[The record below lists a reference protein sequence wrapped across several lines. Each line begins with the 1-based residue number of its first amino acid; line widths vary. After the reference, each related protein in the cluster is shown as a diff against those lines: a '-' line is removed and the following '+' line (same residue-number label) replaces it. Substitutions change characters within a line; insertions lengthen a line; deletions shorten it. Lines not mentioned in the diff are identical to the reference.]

1 MKTLGKILGGLVVVV
16 IMILSTIFVF
26 STQTL
31 NKNIE
36 YTDAS
41 PPIPKDSASIERGR
55 HLSRAISKCVECH
68 SDDFGGKVVI
78 DAMPMAEFTGW
89 IAYFRITDKKP

>member
-1 MKTLGKILGGLVVVV
+1 MNTILKVIAGILVVCL
-16 IMILSTIFVF
+16 MLLSTIFVF

-68 SDDFGGKVVI
+68 SDD
-78 DAMPMAEFTGW
+78 
-89 IAYFRITDKKP
+89 